1 MGTTFAAVYDCFLGK
16 ITDDM
21 YIELTPQDTIR
32 DLRSLLLNAIP
43 GFEFPRKNINAYTIK
58 TATIE
63 GIDETDAD
71 YKLTNEEIVS
81 LADADNLILKAGGA
95 EEDIPEE
102 DEEEDVMVID
112 RSSFEVELTNEEI
125 NILAILMMIEWLQ
138 RQITSIEN
146 TRMKYSGSDFK
157 FTSQA
162 NHLSKL
168 LNLLKEAQRQSHH
181 MQRLYGRRR
190 RDAVGNISSNW
201 DIFRIKE

>member
-21 YIELTPQDTIR
+21 YIEMTSEDTIR
-32 DLRSLLLNAIP
+32 DLRALLLNAIP
-43 GFEFPRKNINAYTIK
+43 NFEFPKKNLNAYTIQ
-58 TATIE
+58 TAKLDSIE
-63 GIDETDAD
+63 EVDNEFILDKGEIISLIDAD
-71 YKLTNEEIVS
+71 TVIFN
-81 LADADNLILKAGGA
+81 GGSA
-95 EEDIPEE
+95 AIMPP
-102 DEEEDVMVID
+102 EEEDD
-112 RSSFEVELTNEEI
+112 SFLVDQSAFDEELTAEEI

-146 TRMKYSGSDFK
+146 TRMKYSGTDFK

-168 LNLLKEAQRQSHH
+168 LNLLSEAHRQSHH

-190 RDAVGNISSNW
+190 LNDKGRYVSNW
-201 DIFRIKE
+201 SVFKSRG